1 MLLKFFYALRD
12 AKIPVSLKEYLMLL
26 EGLEKEV
33 IPTRLEDFYY
43 FARTSLIKDERNLDK
58 FDLIFGKTFKGLEGI
73 NGEISAEIPDE
84 WLNALAQ
91 KYLTE
96 EEKKQIEALGGFDKL
111 METLKQ
117 RLEEQKEKHQG
128 GNKWIGTGG
137 TSPFGHSGY
146 NPEGI
151 RIGGQS
157 THRRAVKVWEK
168 REFKDLNDD
177 VEIGTRNIKVA
188 LKRLRKWARM
198 GAADEL
204 DLAGTIN
211 KTAKDGYLDVV
222 LRPERRNNVKVLALF
237 DIGGS
242 MDDHIKVC
250 EELFSASKSEF
261 KHFEHYYFHNCLYE
275 TLWHKNNRR
284 NTERI
289 DTYDVLHKYSG
300 DYKVVVV
307 GDAAMSPYEIA
318 MKGGSVEHWNE
329 EAGAVWLERL
339 VNQFPHLIWINPVRP
354 DYWHYS
360 ASTDMIRQIIG
371 PHRMFPMTLEGLDNA
386 MKELNK

>member
-1 MLLKFFYALRD
+1 MLLNFFYALRD

-43 FARTSLIKDERNLDK
+43 FARAALIKDERNLDK
-58 FDLIFGKTFKGLEGI
+58 FDLVFGKAFKGIESI

-84 WLNALAQ
+84 WLEKLAQ

-96 EEKKQIEALGGFDKL
+96 EEKKQIAALGGFDKL

-117 RLEEQKEKHQG
+117 RLEEQKERHQG

-137 TSPFGHSGY
+137 TSPFGNSGY

-168 REFKDLNDD
+168 REFRDLNDD

-222 LRPERRNNVKVLALF
+222 LRPERRNNVKVLTLF

-242 MDDHIKVC
+242 MDDHIRVC
-250 EELFSASKSEF
+250 EELFSAAKSEF

-275 TLWHKNNRR
+275 SLWRKNNRR

-300 DYKVVVV
+300 DYKVVIV

-329 EAGAVWLERL
+329 EAGAIWLERL
-339 VNQFPHLIWINPVRP
+339 VNQFPHLIWINPVQQ

>member
-1 MLLKFFYALRD
+1 MLLNFFYALRD

-43 FARTSLIKDERNLDK
+43 FARAALIKDERNLDK
-58 FDLIFGKTFKGLEGI
+58 FDMVFGKAFKGIESM

-84 WLNALAQ
+84 WLEKLAK

-96 EEKKQIEALGGFDKL
+96 EEKKQIAALGGFDKL

-117 RLEEQKEKHQG
+117 RLEEQKERHQG

-137 TSPFGHSGY
+137 TSPFGNSGY

-168 REFKDLNDD
+168 REFRDLNDD

-222 LRPERRNNVKVLALF
+222 LRPERRNNVKVLTLF

-242 MDDHIKVC
+242 MDDHIRVC
-250 EELFSASKSEF
+250 EELLSAAKSEF

-275 TLWHKNNRR
+275 SLWRKNNRR

-300 DYKVVVV
+300 DYKVVIV

-329 EAGAVWLERL
+329 EAGAIWLERL
-339 VNQFPHLIWINPVRP
+339 VNQFPHLIWINPVQQ